1 MANQVYARV
10 CVARLLGDFA
20 FPALF
25 VRFGVGLRASAR
37 TTGKNKKINKINAR
51 ARMGHPAP
59 PCICMWSRQQF
70 CFFGVTGIRKNV
82 HLKGTPLPYW
92 ATFADG
98 GVYPGGSYTQC
109 TVEITICQEKKL
121 TTPKIAL
128 ILVIL

>member
-59 PCICMWSRQQF
+59 PCICMQSRQQF

-82 HLKGTPLPYW
+82 HLKGTPPFLTGPLLW
-92 ATFADG
+92 M
-98 GVYPGGSYTQC
+98 GVYIPAGLTRSVLSKSQF
-109 TVEITICQEKKL
+109 VKK
-121 TTPKIAL
+121 KS
-128 ILVIL
+128 